1 MPTPDMSFISTP
13 AEDND
18 AAAITGTPCWIPQTL
33 KDRNLKLND
42 LDTCPLLISELPPVR
57 PSTYMWG
64 GEMVY
69 EERDSFAEAPIA
81 PYHPAYVGY
90 VSHPSSLGLV
100 TDLLHCFRSGDAYL
114 GQPRR
119 PPLRASAQLLKLPM
133 LLSVLP

>member
-18 AAAITGTPCWIPQTL
+18 VAAVSDTCWIPQTL
-33 KDRNLKLND
+33 KERNLKLDD
-42 LDTCPLLISELPPVR
+42 LDTCPLLISELPLVR

-81 PYHPAYVGY
+81 PYHPAYVRC
-90 VSHPSSLGLV
+90 VPLPSSLGLV
-100 TDLLHCFRSGDAYL
+100 TDLPHRFRSGDAYL
-114 GQPRR
+114 GR
-119 PPLRASAQLLKLPM
+119 PQ
-133 LLSVLP
+133 

>member
-1 MPTPDMSFISTP
+1 MPTPNMSFISTP

-18 AAAITGTPCWIPQTL
+18 ATAVTDPPCWLPQTL
-33 KDRNLKLND
+33 KERNLKLDD

-57 PSTYMWG
+57 PSTYMWS

-90 VSHPSSLGLV
+90 ASLTSGLGLV

-119 PPLRASAQLLKLPM
+119 VPPHASAQLLKLPM
-133 LLSVLP
+133 QLSVLP